1 MKCWFRLEKKYV
13 FDLCLLLVVIFVVY
27 FNSLLNGFVYDD
39 VAIIAKNPLLQ
50 NPAKS
55 YLIFT
60 KKYFVYSYEMTF
72 RPIVTISYLFDYLIW
87 GIRPLGYHL
96 TNLIIHILNVI
107 LVYLFSSVLVRK
119 RVFSFLNALLFGILS
134 INSEAVNAIGYREDL
149 LTTFF
154 FVFGFLLYLTSC
166 NAGILPALMMP
177 TGRRHYNLEK
187 SVIQDNYPR
196 PSIKYLLIIA
206 SGFSYF
212 LALLS
217 KEMAITFLLIIIV
230 FDVLFYGSGIK
241 KFWKSYAFF
250 FLVTLLYLL
259 LRFVIFKDP
268 NEEKVGYIGGNLI
281 VSLLITSKIF
291 LKYILLTLL
300 PIRLSVEYVVK
311 PPESFFDF
319 SIIIVSILVH
329 FAMIIL
335 SIVYL
340 KKDKRITFFIWFFY
354 ISLLPVAN
362 IIPIANQMAERY
374 MYLPSISLSFLICL
388 LLLGHCKKNIGLI
401 ILFLFILFNIGIT
414 FKQNR
419 IWKNELTL
427 WMNAVKIAPD
437 SERARI
443 HLGDEYYDRGL
454 VRESINEYLQSIK
467 INPRYHWAYN
477 KLGWVML
484 ETKNLDDAIKMF
496 TKAIELKKNFVFAY
510 NHLGY
515 AYYLKKD
522 YKKAEAAYQ
531 LAIQINKYYLDPYIN
546 LSNMYLDMDEI
557 GKAKQICIQA
567 IDINYNLK
575 EIHTNLGIIYSL
587 EGKMDKAEQEFK
599 TTIEIDD
606 SYVNGYFNLGLL
618 YQKKGDD
625 AKAERY
631 FKKTIEMD
639 KTSEK
644 AYLGLAFIYKK
655 RGLVQD
661 ALRLY
666 QELLNIN
673 PGNTTPMIE
682 IGTIYFEMGKFSEA
696 KEYFENVL
704 KIDKD
709 STVAKSYLQR
719 ISEKNG

>member
-1 MKCWFRLEKKYV
+1 MKCWLRLEKKYI
-13 FDLCLLLVVIFVVY
+13 FDLCLLLIIIFVVY
-27 FNSLLNGFVYDD
+27 FNSFFNGFVYDD
-39 VAIIAKNPLLQ
+39 VAIITKNPLLQ

-60 KKYFVYSYEMTF
+60 KKYFVYSHEMTF
-72 RPIVTISYLFDYLIW
+72 RPMVTISYLCDYLIW
-87 GIRPLGYHL
+87 GIRPFGYHL

-107 LVYLFSSVLVRK
+107 LVYLFSSVLVKK
-119 RVFSFLNALLFGILS
+119 RVFSIFNALLFGIFS
-134 INSEAVNAIGYREDL
+134 INSETVNAIGYREDL

-154 FVFGFLLYLTSC
+154 FIFGLFLYL
-166 NAGILPALMMP
+166 
-177 TGRRHYNLEK
+177 LEK
-187 SVIQDNYPR
+187 SVVEPR
-196 PSIKYLLIIA
+196 SSIKFLLIIA
-206 SGFSYF
+206 SGFLYF

-230 FDVLFYGSGIK
+230 FDVLFYRSGIK

-268 NEEKVGYIGGNLI
+268 NEEKAGYIGGNLI
-281 VSLLITSKIF
+281 VSVLVTSKIF

-300 PIRLSVEYVVK
+300 PIRLSVEYIVK

-319 SIIIVSILVH
+319 SIIIVSIFVH
-329 FAMIIL
+329 FAIIIL

-427 WMNAVKIAPD
+427 WRNAVKIAPD

-443 HLGDEYYDRGL
+443 HLGNEYYDRGL
-454 VRESINEYLQSIK
+454 VRESINEYLQAIK
-467 INPRYHWAYN
+467 INPQYYWAYN

-484 ETKNLDDAIKMF
+484 ENKNIDEAIKMF

-531 LAIQINKYYLDPYIN
+531 LAIQLNKYYLDPYIN

-557 GKAKQICIQA
+557 EKAKQICIQA

-587 EGKMDKAEQEFK
+587 EGKMDIAEQEFK
-599 TTIEIDD
+599 TTIEIDNN
-606 SYVNGYFNLGLL
+606 YVNGYFNLGLL

-625 AKAERY
+625 VKAERY
-631 FKKTIEMD
+631 FKKAIEMD
-639 KTSEK
+639 KTLEK
-644 AYLGLAFIYKK
+644 AYLRLAFIYKK

-673 PGNTTPMIE
+673 SGNVTAMIE
-682 IGTIYFEMGKFSEA
+682 VGTIYFEMGKFSEA

-719 ISEKNG
+719 IREKNE